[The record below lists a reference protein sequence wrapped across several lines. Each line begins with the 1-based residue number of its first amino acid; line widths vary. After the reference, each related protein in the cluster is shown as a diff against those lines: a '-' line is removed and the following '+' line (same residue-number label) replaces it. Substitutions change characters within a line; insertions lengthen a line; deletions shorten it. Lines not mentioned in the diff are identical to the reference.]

1 MYCKYVKPSQQFD
14 YLNKQLFQLLNKQ
27 TKVVIIL
34 LLQYSIECERGER
47 YIFILFKDTIL
58 RKKVTLQAGR
68 ENSRYKIQKNFIFSF
83 RIGKQTLRR

>member
-27 TKVVIIL
+27 TKVVVIL
-34 LLQYSIECERGER
+34 LLLYNIECERGER

-58 RKKVTLQAGR
+58 RKKITLQAGR
-68 ENSRYKIQKNFIFSF
+68 ENQDINPEKLFFFLVSESESRP
-83 RIGKQTLRR
+83 